1 MEFIET
7 FLYVIKYKHGKENIV
22 AYTLSW
28 KYFLLNTLNTRLLE
42 FECVKE
48 LYHDDTD
55 FGVIYFQYELAATNG
70 FCRHDEFLFKDKDY
84 VCLII
89 QCMNFL

>member
-1 MEFIET
+1 
-7 FLYVIKYKHGKENIV
+7 
-22 AYTLSW
+22 
-28 KYFLLNTLNTRLLE
+28 
-42 FECVKE
+42 VKE

-55 FGVIYFQYELAATNG
+55 FGAIYFQYELAVTNG

-89 QCMNFL
+89 QYMNFL